1 MIKETIIVNHLK
13 KAYGSK
19 IITDDICVT
28 FYSGQIVAVI
38 GHNGAGKSTFLNQIN
53 GTVYSDEGEI
63 FIEGINVTKYPS
75 KAREL
80 VSSMPQF
87 QVPIKGVTVQE
98 AISCIGF
105 IKGLSPTVIEK
116 RTKELI
122 DFLDIQ
128 NWRDIAG
135 DKLSGGLQRLT
146 SFAMAVVDKPSIVVL
161 DEPTNDVDPLRR
173 SLIWKYLRYLANS
186 GTTVIIVT
194 HNLFEVERYA
204 DRYLLFDKGCI
215 KRDVSLLESKDVSH
229 LQHQISLSVIDETI
243 ISEFKDWN
251 NCKYDEVDK
260 RLILTINDEFLKDI
274 VPIISELLKNY
285 KIASYDIK
293 LKNLSD
299 DYEEYIN
306 E

>member
-53 GTVYSDEGEI
+53 GTVSSDEGEI
-63 FIEGINVTKYPS
+63 FIEGINITKYPS

-122 DFLDIQ
+122 DFLDIE

-274 VPIISELLKNY
+274 VPIISELLKNH